1 LRARQNTWGVCWQRR
16 GEGSH
21 CAGDGADWTLIVEG
35 TGQSLAN
42 EGVPLVWFTRGEDF
56 VICSRSE
63 NAYRREPA
71 TRNVG
76 TL

>member
-1 LRARQNTWGVCWQRR
+1 
-16 GEGSH
+16 
-21 CAGDGADWTLIVEG
+21 
-35 TGQSLAN
+35 
-42 EGVPLVWFTRGEDF
+42 VPLVWFTRGEDF